1 MSNGRLLIISE
12 IFGRGGL
19 ETHIESEIRTLS
31 AMGWEVHLAL
41 SDLAPGARLPE
52 GLKGVMTG
60 LDLGPLATASQLLL
74 TVNTLGRYIERNGIT
89 AVHCHPFT
97 SCLAAFLAAGQ
108 RRIGLAFTLHGP
120 ASLSP
125 FYGPVFE
132 LLFRRLILPHS
143 GLVVCVSNEVAT
155 LARIAGTA
163 SATIALPNPVRLGG
177 VAQRI
182 RPESGP
188 LRILCASRLD
198 SEKVPGIVDFLT
210 KLPRHLDWHVDVY
223 GSGDAQAELDA
234 YVEASDVSDR
244 IALQGWSFDL
254 ASAVPSYDLVAGMG
268 RVVIE
273 AAVADVPAVLVG
285 YDGVKG
291 LLDRSNFE
299 SAAYSNF
306 SGRGLATIDAAELAP
321 QLLAAVEA
329 EGGSSVRD
337 LVAERHDENMVWGQF
352 LDRLRAAV
360 PADARSVDL
369 FFEAVLE
376 MEESDL
382 ALLQDRAFL
391 DRLQGEGHSS
401 GQAWAGLAGKART
414 MSAETVMNGQEQH
427 IALATSEQIAD
438 IQRELD
444 SLRSAV
450 EPVEKLLRQEAEQAA
465 KRLLKSQEELAK
477 ARSEL
482 SALAVEHATARAEL
496 VAEQRLV
503 KRIEREA
510 GQKQTELSA
519 LISQVAQN
527 GAGVAGD
534 ERWRSFLEDVREQHR
549 REKQTLEQFAEGRL
563 GLITEQLALA
573 ENRLIDARSEIAA
586 LKQSMDVDLSHAK
599 GEFLQARDE
608 WFLQETQLRESLESA
623 GKELAEL
630 KRLQGRAQSSAH
642 VQIVCSIEAQVVALK
657 EELRDLR
664 LRAELMDAPH
674 QPPSG
679 EAQGLMGV
687 TRGVRGLV
695 SIVLPVY
702 NQASLIAE
710 AIEGVLQQTY
720 SDWELIIIDDGS
732 KDGLQDVLAGY
743 TADRRIRLVRQP
755 NQKLPSA
762 LNNGNFF
769 ARGEFM
775 TWTSAD
781 NIMLPDQLAELVIA
795 LQANPQVG
803 LAYSDYQA
811 IDDRGAPLEDPDW
824 RRHNRPDGSSMIRL
838 PQEVTLQNFHVSGD
852 NFLGASFMW
861 RTDLQAVVG
870 AYDESTFGGEDYD
883 MWLRMHIVAD
893 FIHVPKILYKYRV
906 HDNTLNARA
915 KELDLFKN
923 IKLLLDVNR
932 ERRESLL
939 GDSGLSRSSGGFFR
953 DTGQYGSKIRSSY
966 DLLGYFELLSREAAE
981 GLLDERVRVV
991 VVDAPLRVID
1001 LAVLAKADILVVP
1014 DDQTY
1019 FWLRQQQL
1027 PRHIRL
1033 LAGEVSQIRT
1043 ALEHAIALASFDRT
1057 LARRGHVLAVKPYA
1071 QPIARIPESAILLLI
1086 QRWGVGGME
1095 QVVIELAAG
1104 LAAKGARVGLGLVE
1118 GESDAHLRASAE
1130 RAGFGIVELAGNPER
1145 LTAYCRQNN
1154 VGVAHFH
1161 HCGFGS
1167 RALSEIGV
1175 RTVYTFH
1182 NSYVWLDDAAREKH
1196 RELIAPMQ
1204 SFIAVSREAAS
1215 YHAKWFPISRPIF
1228 VVPNGSDIRGHA
1240 ANAFAK
1246 NSSKMPDPRAE
1257 GRFGFLAVGTLTPHK
1272 LHDRLIRAF
1281 AGVSE
1286 RFPEARL
1293 TIVGSASDQAMFQ
1306 NLKELRRALPVPSAC
1321 TLVPGVERA
1330 QVIDLMKSHHCFVL
1344 PSLIEGWSI
1353 SLMEAVI
1360 SGMVCIAS
1368 DVGSARD
1375 MAQLTRSVVL
1385 VPSPAGDILSVD
1397 HDRMWSTIRSE
1408 TPSFE
1413 LTLMRAMIGVKERF
1427 AELDSDAQAAAE
1439 VAASAFS
1446 LDAMVEA
1453 HLDCY
1458 QLI

>member
-12 IFGRGGL
+12 LFGRGGL

-132 LLFRRLILPHS
+132 LLFRRLVLPHS
-143 GLVVCVSNEVAT
+143 GLVVCVSDEVAT

-163 SATIALPNPVRLGG
+163 SATIVLPNPVRLGG
-177 VAQRI
+177 VAQRK

-210 KLPRHLDWHVDVY
+210 KLPRNLDWQVDVY
-223 GSGDAQAELDA
+223 GSGDAQVELGA

-244 IALQGWSFDL
+244 VAIQGWSFDL
-254 ASAVPSYDLVAGMG
+254 AAAVTSYDLVAGMG

-273 AAVADVPAVLVG
+273 AAVADVPVVLLG

-291 LLDRSNFE
+291 LLDRDNFQ

-306 SGRGLATIDAAELAP
+306 SGRGLATIDATQLAP
-321 QLLAAVEA
+321 QLMAAVET
-329 EGGSSVRD
+329 EGTSSIRD
-337 LVAERHDENMVWGQF
+337 LVTERHDESLVWAQF
-352 LDRLRAAV
+352 LDRLQAAV
-360 PADARSVDL
+360 PANARSVDL
-369 FFEAVLE
+369 FLEAISE

-391 DRLQGEGHSS
+391 ERLQGEGHSS
-401 GQAWAGLAGKART
+401 GQAWIGLAGEARA
-414 MSAETVMNGQEQH
+414 MRAETVMNGQEQDV
-427 IALATSEQIAD
+427 ALATSEQVAD
-438 IQRELD
+438 IQRELEN
-444 SLRSAV
+444 LRSTV
-450 EPVEKLLRQEAEQAA
+450 EPVEKLLRQEAEQTAM
-465 KRLLKSQEELAK
+465 RLLRAQEELAK

-510 GQKQTELSA
+510 GQKQTELLA
-519 LISQVAQN
+519 LISQSAHN
-527 GAGVAGD
+527 GAGAAGD
-534 ERWRSFLEDVREQHR
+534 ERWRSFLEDVREQHH
-549 REKQTLEQFAEGRL
+549 REKQVLQQFADGRL

-573 ENRLIDARSEIAA
+573 ESRLVDARSEVAA
-586 LKQSMDVDLSHAK
+586 LKQSMDADLRHAK
-599 GEFLQARDE
+599 GELLQARDE
-608 WFLQETQLRESLESA
+608 WLLQETQLRESLESA
-623 GKELAEL
+623 GKEL
-630 KRLQGRAQSSAH
+630 KRLQGRAHSSTH
-642 VQIVCSIEAQVVALK
+642 VQIVSSIEAQVVALK
-657 EELRDLR
+657 QELRDMR
-664 LRAELMDAPH
+664 IRAELLDVPH
-674 QPPSG
+674 QPSSG
-679 EAQGLMGV
+679 EAQGSMSV
-687 TRGVRGLV
+687 TRGVPGLV

-732 KDGLQDVLAGY
+732 KDGLRDVLAGY
-743 TADRRIRLVRQP
+743 TIDRRIRLVQQP

-769 ARGEFM
+769 VRGEFM

-870 AYDESTFGGEDYD
+870 VYDESTFGGEDYD
-883 MWLRMHIVAD
+883 MWLRMHLVAD

-923 IKLLLDVNR
+923 IRLLLDVNR
-932 ERRESLL
+932 ERREALL
-939 GDSGLSRSSGGFFR
+939 GDAGLLPSSGGFFR
-953 DTGQYGSKIRSSY
+953 DTGQYGAKTRSSY
-966 DLLGYFELLSREAAE
+966 DLLGYFELLGREADE

-1001 LAVLAKADILVVP
+1001 LRVLAKADILVVP

-1033 LAGEVSQIRT
+1033 LAGEVSQVRT
-1043 ALEHAIALASFDRT
+1043 PLEHAVALASFDRI
-1057 LARRGHVLAVKPYA
+1057 LARRGHVLAVKPHA

-1104 LAAKGARVGLGLVE
+1104 LVAKGARVGLALVE
-1118 GESDAHLRASAE
+1118 GESDAHLRASAD
-1130 RAGFGIVELAGNPER
+1130 RAGFEIVELAGDPER
-1145 LTAYCRQNN
+1145 LTTYCRQNN
-1154 VGVAHFH
+1154 VGVAHYH
-1161 HCGFGS
+1161 HCGLGS

-1204 SFIAVSREAAS
+1204 ACIAVSREAAS
-1215 YHAKWFPISRPIF
+1215 YHAKWLPISRPIF

-1246 NSSKMPDPRAE
+1246 NSSKMPDPRSE

-1281 AGVSE
+1281 AGMSE

-1306 NLKELRRALPVPSAC
+1306 SLKELRRSLPVPSAC

-1385 VPSPAGDILSVD
+1385 VPSPAGDVLSVD

-1413 LTLMRAMIGVKERF
+1413 LALTRAMIGVKERF
-1427 AELDSDAQAAAE
+1427 AELDSDAQAAAQA
-1439 VAASAFS
+1439 AASAFS
-1446 LDAMVEA
+1446 LEAMVEA